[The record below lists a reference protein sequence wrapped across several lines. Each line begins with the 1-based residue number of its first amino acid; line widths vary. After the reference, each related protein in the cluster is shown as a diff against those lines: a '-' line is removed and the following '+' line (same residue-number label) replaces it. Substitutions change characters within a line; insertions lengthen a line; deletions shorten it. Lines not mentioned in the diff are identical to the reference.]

1 MTSIQTARL
10 SLRLLG
16 VLAALALPLL
26 VAASATQA
34 QVAERAAPVTG
45 PGVTTIGNIATN
57 ARVNVRSG
65 PGVFFPAIGTLS
77 YGTRVQK
84 GLCIGGGSA
93 RWCQVE
99 TMDGRISGY
108 VSAGYLVEGTVTP
121 PDDGLT
127 GGPDYWEVRG
137 LGSNELLGVRLEP
150 KSGSPAL
157 ATLKNGE
164 IIRNLGCKRV
174 GNTRWCRIRSITG
187 IDVTGWVS
195 GSYLRE
201 SRGPVEIQPPA
212 QGGGTSGIYVVS
224 GLASGDT
231 LNVRTRPSTQGDV
244 IAQLSRGARV
254 QNLGCEQSGQTRWCR
269 IKTTGGV
276 SVTGW
281 VNGRYLQKG

>member
-1 MTSIQTARL
+1 MMSMKTTRSVLRRL
-10 SLRLLG
+10 GAL
-16 VLAALALPLL
+16 VALAF
-26 VAASATQA
+26 VVVMAAPVSQA
-34 QVAERAAPVTG
+34 QVTERAAPVTG

-57 ARVNVRSG
+57 ARINVRSG
-65 PGVFFPAIGTLS
+65 PGVFFPAVGTLT

-84 GLCIGGGSA
+84 GACIGGGSA

-99 TMDGRISGY
+99 TMDSKVSGY
-108 VSAGYLVEGTVTP
+108 VSAGFLVEGAAQP
-121 PDDGLT
+121 PEDDLV

-164 IIRNLGCKRV
+164 IVRNLGCKRV
-174 GNTRWCRIRSITG
+174 GDTRWCRIRSITG
-187 IDVTGWVS
+187 MDVTGWVA
-195 GSYLRE
+195 GRYLRE
-201 SRGPVEIQPPA
+201 SRGPVEVQPPVG
-212 QGGGTSGIYVVS
+212 GGGTSGTCVVS
-224 GLASGDT
+224 GLPTGDT
-231 LNVRTRPSTQGDV
+231 LNVRTQPSTQGDV
-244 IAQLSRGARV
+244 IAQLARGEKV

-269 IKTTGGV
+269 IRTTGGV